1 MEVFT
6 PARRNGLGV
15 VWVVSSSG
23 RSSRDQTIAPS
34 FEQRLLPLLDHG
46 YTVFAA
52 IHGSAPAFNMQDFI
66 GDIRRAV
73 RFVRHEARDVGIDGD
88 RLAIAGSSSGAAIAL
103 AVALDGDDGDPAA
116 ADPVD
121 RRGSRLQAAGV
132 FFAPTDWLHFGD
144 ESHTIFDV
152 LRDRG
157 GADPSFQFYEADPAT
172 GARTVM
178 TDHTQLMRILTE
190 ISPASHVTSDDPP
203 TMLIHGTSD
212 RAVPFQ
218 QSQRLADALRAAH
231 VDVRLVVRD
240 GMGHAWPGWEADSE
254 LIAQWFDSHLR
265 PDAGR

>member
-6 PARRNGLGV
+6 PSRPNGLGV

-23 RSSRDQTIAPS
+23 QSSRDQTLTPS

-66 GDIRRAV
+66 GDIQRAV
-73 RFVRHEARDVGIDGD
+73 RFVRHEARGFGIDSE

-103 AVALDGDDGDPAA
+103 AVALNGGDGDPAA
-116 ADPVD
+116 SDPID
-121 RRGSRLQAAGV
+121 RRGSRLQAAGA

-144 ESHTIFDV
+144 ESHTILDV

-172 GARTVM
+172 GARAVIA
-178 TDHTQLMRILTE
+178 DRGPLVRILTE
-190 ISPASHVTSDDPP
+190 ISPESHVTSDDPP
-203 TMLIHGTSD
+203 TILIHGTSD

-231 VDVRLVVRD
+231 VDVRLVARE